1 MLDFREAV
9 WHHNENPLVAKCRY
23 IKTDI
28 SSIHA
33 VKAAFDA
40 PWPSSEAST
49 PLTVFHTAAVIR
61 PHERSKLLYH
71 RCSKVNLDGTANII
85 ASSKAAG
92 ADILVTTSSGS
103 IALKPVRFWI
113 SPWTKYPGR
122 LFQLYDESDAYG
134 PERPHEDFFANYAVS
149 KARAERLVM
158 KANDEKLKTG
168 CIRPASGVYGNEH
181 DHNIATYIPMEEIP
195 T

>member
-9 WHHNENPLVAKCRY
+9 WHHKENPLVTKCQY

-28 SSIHA
+28 SSIHS

-40 PWPSSEAST
+40 PWPSAASA

-71 RCSKVNLDGTANII
+71 RCSKVNFDGTANII
-85 ASSKAAG
+85 AASKAAG
-92 ADILVTTSSGS
+92 ADILVATSSGS
-103 IALKPVRFWI
+103 IALTPVQFWI
-113 SPWTKYPGR
+113 APWTKYPGR
-122 LFQLYDESDAYG
+122 FFQLYDESDAYR
-134 PERPHEDFFANYAVS
+134 PERPHEDFFGNYAVS
-149 KARAERLVM
+149 KAGAERLVM
-158 KANDEKLKTG
+158 KANDGKLKTG

>member
-9 WHHNENPLVAKCRY
+9 WHHKDNPDVAKCQY

-28 SSIHA
+28 STIDS
-33 VKAAFDA
+33 VKAAFET
-40 PWPSSEAST
+40 PWRSVAANA

-61 PHERSKLLYH
+61 PHERSKLLYE
-71 RCSKVNLDGTANII
+71 RCSKVNLDGAANVI
-85 ASSKAAG
+85 AAAKAAG
-92 ADILVTTSSGS
+92 ADILIATSSGS
-103 IALKPVRFWI
+103 IALKPVQPWI
-113 SPWTKYPGR
+113 APWTKYPGR
-122 LFQLYDESDAYG
+122 FFQLYDESDAYC
-134 PERPHEDFFANYAVS
+134 PERSHEDFFGNYAVS